1 MKNINKII
9 VILAA
14 LTGLVYIFNIER
26 DKSQFFLW
34 LLLALNST
42 INCVELKKEKQNY
55 ILYVISGL
63 IFWIVSIININNII

>member
-9 VILAA
+9 VILTA

-55 ILYVISGL
+55 TLYVICGL
-63 IFWIVSIININNII
+63 IYWIVAIININHII

>member
-55 ILYVISGL
+55 TLYAICGL
-63 IFWIVSIININNII
+63 IYWIVAIININHII

>member
-55 ILYVISGL
+55 TLYVICGL
-63 IFWIVSIININNII
+63 IYWIVAIININHII

>member
-63 IFWIVSIININNII
+63 IFWIVAIININHII